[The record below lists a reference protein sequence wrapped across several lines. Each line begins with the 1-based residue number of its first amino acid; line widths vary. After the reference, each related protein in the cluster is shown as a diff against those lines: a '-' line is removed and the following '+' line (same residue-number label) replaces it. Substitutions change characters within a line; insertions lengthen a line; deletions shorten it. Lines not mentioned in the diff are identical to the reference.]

1 MFRIPPFS
9 VAALALF
16 AAAAFARAA
25 PLVLDTPAP
34 PRSSPGLA
42 AFHPTSSCAPAP
54 LRRDTP
60 DSSTNIALNLACT
73 IALNLSHIRTWNLL
87 RACVKTRPAHIRENA
102 TPNATCARTRT
113 STRTLTRTP
122 SVTCIR
128 TRPPICQFF
137 NSLNTSAPAGGTIGV
152 GIQNTSIAWTVA
164 EPAGQDLFLLL
175 TDSGTSTAESSRV
188 VVGPSNDAS
197 CLA

>member
-1 MFRIPPFS
+1 MFRIPPIS

-25 PLVLDTPAP
+25 PLVLNTPTNVTQCATTFVSWSGGIRVSLILHPVHPSPTVPRLTP
-34 PRSSPGLA
+34 PQR
-42 AFHPTSSCAPAP
+42 PTSSCAPAP
-54 LRRDTP
+54 LHSDTP
-60 DSSTNIALNLACT
+60 DPHTN
-73 IALNLSHIRTWNLL
+73 
-87 RACVKTRPAHIRENA
+87 
-102 TPNATCARTRT
+102 
-113 STRTLTRTP
+113 
-122 SVTCIR
+122 
-128 TRPPICQFF
+128 FF

-175 TDSGTSTAESSRV
+175 TDSGTSTAESSRI

-197 CLA
+197 CLG